1 MTVYIDCYNAPFQR
15 MIMCHM
21 IADTIP
27 ELHAMADTIGIA
39 RRWFQ
44 SKGRTPH
51 YDICKSKKTIALKN
65 GAKEVGMADFVGHAN
80 RIRESGAWK

>member
-1 MTVYIDCYNAPFQR
+1 MTVYIDCYHAPFGR

-44 SKGRTPH
+44 NKSRTPH
-51 YDICKSKKTIALKN
+51 YDICKSKKAFALKN
-65 GAKEVGMADFVGHAN
+65 GAKEVGMREFVEVAN
-80 RIRESGAWK
+80 KIRSTGAWK